1 MKGDVSRRSRPKPV
15 LDASVAIGLSK
26 VGRFGLLQQIFGKV
40 AVAETVLH
48 EVLAKESSP
57 GAPEVKEATDAGWAE
72 VVAVETDPRFSNFG
86 AGEAATMTYAHKTG
100 ALALLDDQVAR
111 SHAST
116 HRMHVSGTVGVLIAA
131 KREGFVEVI
140 APLLD
145 ELRRRNFHLSDK
157 VIQDAL
163 AEAGE
168 SG

>member
-1 MKGDVSRRSRPKPV
+1 MKKDVTGRPRSKPV

-26 VGRFGLLQQIFGKV
+26 IGRFSLLQKIFGKV

-48 EVLAKESSP
+48 EVLAKEGLP
-57 GAPEVKEATDAGWAE
+57 GAPEIKEAIDAGWVE
-72 VVAVETDPRFSNFG
+72 VVAVETDPGFSNLG
-86 AGEAATMTYAHKTG
+86 AGEAATLTYAHKTG
-100 ALALLDDQVAR
+100 ALALLDDQIAR

-116 HRMHVSGTVGVLIAA
+116 HQMHVSGTVGVLIAA
-131 KREGFVEVI
+131 KREGFENAI

-145 ELRRRNFHLSDK
+145 ELRRRDFHLSNK

>member
-26 VGRFGLLQQIFGKV
+26 VGRFGLLQHIFGKV

-57 GAPEVKEATDAGWAE
+57 GAAEVKEATDAGWAE

-116 HRMHVSGTVGVLIAA
+116 HQIHVSGTVGVLIAA
-131 KREGFVEVI
+131 KREGFVKVI